1 MKITVLAGQ
10 GASTAIL
17 LNWLIRKGYTDL
29 AVILEAPTT
38 RLDLIR
44 QRTRRLGWVRTLG
57 QVAFMVSVLP
67 LLRFESAGR
76 RRELLSLFE
85 LKDQMPALDQC
96 LNVQTINDDQ
106 VVDHLRFPAADL
118 VLVNGTRIIRTPVL
132 RATDAPIINTHVGI
146 TPHYRGGSMADI
158 GHSGIMIERILVSPF
173 IAWMRVSTRDVFLA
187 KHKIAPEPTDN
198 FASYPLLQQAASFG
212 GLEDL
217 LEAIRKGK
225 PLNELARSPN
235 EGRQWI
241 HPTLIEYARGRLRGV
256 R

>member
-17 LNWLIRKGYTDL
+17 LNWLIHKGYTDL

-106 VVDHLRFPAADL
+106 VVDHLRSRAADL
-118 VLVNGTRIIRTPVL
+118 VLVNGTRIIRAPVL

-146 TPHYRGGSMADI
+146 TPHYRGVHGGYWSLWNNDRENF
-158 GHSGIMIERILVSPF
+158 GVTLHCVDEGVDTGRI
-173 IAWMRVSTRDVFLA
+173 LA

-225 PLNELARSPN
+225 PLNELARSPD
-235 EGRQWI
+235 EGRQWT

>member
-106 VVDHLRFPAADL
+106 VVDHLRSPAADL

-146 TPHYRGGSMADI
+146 TPHYRGVHGGYWSIWNNDRENF
-158 GHSGIMIERILVSPF
+158 GVTLHCVDEGVDTGRI
-173 IAWMRVSTRDVFLA
+173 LA

-225 PLNELARSPN
+225 PLNELARSPDD
-235 EGRQWI
+235 GRQWM
-241 HPTLIEYARGRLRGV
+241 HPTLI
-256 R
+256 

>member
-17 LNWLIRKGYTDL
+17 LNWLIHKGYTDL

-76 RRELLSLFE
+76 QRELLSLFE

-106 VVDHLRFPAADL
+106 VVDHLRSRAADL
-118 VLVNGTRIIRTPVL
+118 VLVNGTRIIRAPVL

-146 TPHYRGGSMADI
+146 TPHYRGVHGGYWSIWNNDRENF
-158 GHSGIMIERILVSPF
+158 GVTLHCVDEGVDTGRVLV
-173 IAWMRVSTRDVFLA
+173 

-217 LEAIRKGK
+217 LEAIGKGK
-225 PLNELARSPN
+225 PLNELARSPD
-235 EGRQWI
+235 EGRQWT

>member
-106 VVDHLRFPAADL
+106 VVDHLRSRAADL
-118 VLVNGTRIIRTPVL
+118 VLVNGTRIIRAPVL
-132 RATDAPIINTHVGI
+132 QATDAPIVNTHVGI
-146 TPHYRGGSMADI
+146 TPYYRGVHGGYWSLWNNDRENF
-158 GHSGIMIERILVSPF
+158 GVTLHCVDEGVDTGRIL
-173 IAWMRVSTRDVFLA
+173 AQ
-187 KHKIAPEPTDN
+187 HKITPEPTDN

>member
-76 RRELLSLFE
+76 QRELLSLFE

-106 VVDHLRFPAADL
+106 VVDHLRSRAADL
-118 VLVNGTRIIRTPVL
+118 VLVNGTRIIRAPVL

-146 TPHYRGGSMADI
+146 TPHYRGVHGGYWSLWNNDRENFGVTLHCVDEGVDTGQI
-158 GHSGIMIERILVSPF
+158 
-173 IAWMRVSTRDVFLA
+173 LA

-225 PLNELARSPN
+225 PLN
-235 EGRQWI
+235 
-241 HPTLIEYARGRLRGV
+241 
-256 R
+256 

>member
-106 VVDHLRFPAADL
+106 VVDHLRSRAADL
-118 VLVNGTRIIRTPVL
+118 VLVNGTRIIRAPVL

-146 TPHYRGGSMADI
+146 TPHYRGVHGGYWSLWSDDRENF
-158 GHSGIMIERILVSPF
+158 GVTLHCVDEGVDTGRI
-173 IAWMRVSTRDVFLA
+173 LA

-225 PLNELARSPN
+225 PLNELARSPD
-235 EGRQWI
+235 EGRQWT

>member
-1 MKITVLAGQ
+1 MKITVLSGQ

-17 LNWLIRKGYTDL
+17 LNWLIHKGYTDL

-85 LKDQMPALDQC
+85 LKDQLPALDQC

-106 VVDHLRFPAADL
+106 VVDHLRSPAADL
-118 VLVNGTRIIRTPVL
+118 VLVNGTRIIRAPVL
-132 RATDAPIINTHVGI
+132 RATDALIINTHVGI
-146 TPHYRGGSMADI
+146 TPHYRGVHGGYWSLWNNDQENF
-158 GHSGIMIERILVSPF
+158 GVTLHCVDEGVDTGRIL
-173 IAWMRVSTRDVFLA
+173 TQ
-187 KHKIAPEPTDN
+187 HKIAPEPTDN

-225 PLNELARSPN
+225 PLNELARSPD
-235 EGRQWI
+235 EGRQWT

>member
-17 LNWLIRKGYTDL
+17 LNWLIHKGYTDL

-76 RRELLSLFE
+76 QRELLSLFE

-106 VVDHLRFPAADL
+106 VVDHLRSRAADL
-118 VLVNGTRIIRTPVL
+118 VLVNGTRIIRAPVL

-146 TPHYRGGSMADI
+146 TPHYRGVHGGYWSIWNNDRENF
-158 GHSGIMIERILVSPF
+158 GVTLHCVDEGVDTGRI
-173 IAWMRVSTRDVFLA
+173 LA

-225 PLNELARSPN
+225 PLNELARSPDY
-235 EGRQWI
+235 GRQWT

>member
-106 VVDHLRFPAADL
+106 VVDHLRSPAADL

-146 TPHYRGGSMADI
+146 TPHYRGVHGGYWSLWNNDRENF
-158 GHSGIMIERILVSPF
+158 GVTLHCVDEGVDTGQILV
-173 IAWMRVSTRDVFLA
+173 

-225 PLNELARSPN
+225 PLNELARSPDD
-235 EGRQWI
+235 GRQWM
-241 HPTLIEYARGRLRGV
+241 HPTLI
-256 R
+256 